1 MRQGVVFSALM
12 HITMAVLIIVGLPFV
27 KRPLPPLAPP
37 VVVEILPITE
47 NSNPRA
53 GRKHVEKVKRP
64 KAAEAETR
72 RSANQKKAK
81 EPPKVKPKPK
91 PVVERPKPKP
101 APKPKVAEKPKPVPK
116 PKVAEKP
123 KPVPKPKLVEKPKP
137 KPKVVEKP
145 KPVPKPEPKVAALPK
160 PKPKPKPKP
169 EPARKAETPSPQP
182 RVKAKPK
189 PKPRARPKPKKRM
202 TLAGILDSVDKLKRD
217 AKVAPRERTAPN
229 ERRGSRFHNPNVDLT
244 RSEYDA
250 LRRQLNSCWNFPAG
264 ARDSGTLIVE
274 VRLEVNRDRTVR
286 NSQIVDT
293 ARMRRD
299 PYYRAAAES
308 ALRAVNNPR
317 CSPLRL
323 PPNKYRVWRSITVT
337 FDPRELLGG

>member
-12 HITMAVLIIVGLPFV
+12 HVSVAVLIVVGLPFM

-37 VVVEILPITE
+37 VVVEILPVTE
-47 NSNPRA
+47 NSNPRP
-53 GRKHVEKVKRP
+53 GRKRVEKTNKP
-64 KAAEAETR
+64 KADKAETR
-72 RSANQKKAK
+72 RSANQKKA
-81 EPPKVKPKPK
+81 EDTPKVKPKPK

-101 APKPKVAEKPKPVPK
+101 VPK

-123 KPVPKPKLVEKPKP
+123 KPVPKP

-160 PKPKPKPKP
+160 PKPEPKPKPKP
-169 EPARKAETPSPQP
+169 EPERKADTPQPQP

-189 PKPRARPKPKKRM
+189 PKPRAKPKPRKRM

-217 AKVAPRERTAPN
+217 ADVAPRERSAPDT
-229 ERRGSRFHNPNVDLT
+229 RRGSPRHDPTLSLS
-244 RSEYDA
+244 RSEFDA
-250 LRRQLNSCWNFPAG
+250 LRRQLSGCWNFPAG
-264 ARDSGTLIVE
+264 AKDSGTLIVE
-274 VRLEVNRDRTVR
+274 IRVVVNRDRTVR
-286 NSQIVDT
+286 EARIVDV

-308 ALRAVNNPR
+308 ALRAVQNPR

-323 PPNKYRVWRSITVT
+323 PPSKYRLWRNMTLE
-337 FDPRELLGG
+337 FDPREMLGG

>member
-12 HITMAVLIIVGLPFV
+12 HVTLAVLIIVGLPFV

-47 NSNPRA
+47 NSNPRP
-53 GRKHVEKVKRP
+53 GRKRVEKAKKP
-64 KAAEAETR
+64 QAEKAETR
-72 RSANQKKAK
+72 RSAAQKKAE

-91 PVVERPKPKP
+91 PVVEKP
-101 APKPKVAEKPKPVPK
+101 KPKPVPK

-123 KPVPKPKLVEKPKP
+123 KPVPKPK
-137 KPKVVEKP
+137 PKVAEKP

-160 PKPKPKPKP
+160 PKPEPKPKPKP
-169 EPARKAETPSPQP
+169 EPERKADAPKPQP

-189 PKPRARPKPKKRM
+189 PKPRAKPKPSKRM

-229 ERRGSRFHNPNVDLT
+229 ERRGSPRHDPTLSLS
-244 RSEYDA
+244 RSEFDA
-250 LRRQLNSCWNFPAG
+250 LRRQLSSCWNFPAG
-264 ARDSGTLIVE
+264 AKDSGTLIVE
-274 VRLEVNRDRTVR
+274 IKVVVNRDRTVR
-286 NSQIVDT
+286 EAHIVDVDKL
-293 ARMRRD
+293 RRD
-299 PYYRAAAES
+299 PYFRAAAES
-308 ALRAVNNPR
+308 ALRAIQNPR

-323 PPNKYRVWRSITVT
+323 PPSKYRLWRSMTVE
-337 FDPRELLGG
+337 FDPREMLGG